1 MIFFSPIW
9 LLLQLPLAAAM
20 YLWRLP
26 TRGLNLVRFII
37 ILLLVLAM
45 AQPAM
50 KLKDQQGTVVVLIDR
65 SESMPPKAA
74 DDQLEVLKSLHGEMG
89 SEDRLAVVSFG
100 DRTIIEQ
107 EPSDQATETLQS
119 PADQQHSRLNDGLEA
134 ALSLIPPTHPGR
146 ILVVSDGHWTGR
158 DPNAVTARA
167 AGRDTA
173 APAGALRSVRS
184 GLCGRAGDEA
194 VAVGAQR
201 GPAGGDGGRPRGRA
215 ARGRRRRGRGGGGVC
230 ASVRRI

>member
-9 LLLQLPLAAAM
+9 LLLLLPLAAAM

-65 SESMPPKAA
+65 SESMPTKAA

-167 AGRDTA
+167 AGRGIGIDHRW
-173 APAGALRSVRS
+173 LS
-184 GLCGRAGDEA
+184 
-194 VAVGAQR
+194 
-201 GPAGGDGGRPRGRA
+201 RPRAEDRA
-215 ARGRRRRGRGGGGVC
+215 
-230 ASVRRI
+230 VRDLQLPAQV